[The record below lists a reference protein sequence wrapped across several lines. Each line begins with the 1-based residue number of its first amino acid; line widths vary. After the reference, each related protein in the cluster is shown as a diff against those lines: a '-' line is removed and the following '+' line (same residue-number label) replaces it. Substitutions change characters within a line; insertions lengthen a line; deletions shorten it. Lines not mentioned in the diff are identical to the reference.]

1 MKRSIR
7 SIAAVAVLTLAVTPS
22 LYANQ
27 TGCNPHPKA
36 ATSSS
41 MGTVVGAVLSL
52 LGM

>member
-7 SIAAVAVLTLAVTPS
+7 SIAAVAVLTLVITPS

-27 TGCNPHPKA
+27 TGCNPHPQA

-41 MGTVVGAVLSL
+41 IGAVMGVILSL